1 MNVFFFLFLS
11 ATSLNHISYV
21 APRDYI
27 AYCNEYIS
35 PRGRVSA
42 AHLQRQGRA
51 KSTPFKQIDKI
62 RLCTAIWHQ
71 YVCQYMYYSYFTSQ
85 RISKNVFDCV
95 LLPIYIR
102 IYTRS
107 IILFIKKHY
116 LQFDTHELLPL
127 NIPLDI
133 YAGVARSCVW
143 ARTHTVA
150 LTAPL
155 LNLVSI
161 CACVDCMDVIATNLL
176 PLPACAFDTHS
187 VIDSKAI
194 MQCEFKKEK
203 LSHVYVP
210 TQIPNTSVAS
220 WKILMLD
227 RSLAILFFFLFL
239 L

>member
-1 MNVFFFLFLS
+1 MCVNICITP
-11 ATSLNHISYV
+11 TSLHKGFRRTFSIV
-21 APRDYI
+21 C
-27 AYCNEYIS
+27 YC
-35 PRGRVSA
+35 R
-42 AHLQRQGRA
+42 
-51 KSTPFKQIDKI
+51 
-62 RLCTAIWHQ
+62 C
-71 YVCQYMYYSYFTSQ
+71 
-85 RISKNVFDCV
+85 
-95 LLPIYIR
+95 IYI
-102 IYTRS
+102 YALPN
-107 IILFIKKHY
+107 IIHKIHY

-155 LNLVSI
+155 ILNLVSI

-210 TQIPNTSVAS
+210 TQIPNTSAAS

-227 RSLAILFFFLFL
+227 RSLAILFFYFSFKLSTDA
-239 L
+239 

>member
-1 MNVFFFLFLS
+1 M
-11 ATSLNHISYV
+11 HSYM
-21 APRDYI
+21 APV
-27 AYCNEYIS
+27 C
-35 PRGRVSA
+35 VSIYVLLLL
-42 AHLQRQGRA
+42 HFTKDFEER
-51 KSTPFKQIDKI
+51 F
-62 RLCTAIWHQ
+62 RLCVIA
-71 YVCQYMYYSYFTSQ
+71 
-85 RISKNVFDCV
+85 D
-95 LLPIYIR
+95 
-102 IYTRS
+102 IYTYIYALHN
-107 IILFIKKHY
+107 IIHKIHY

-227 RSLAILFFFLFL
+227 RSLVILFFLFL